1 MESKTKE
8 VIKKISVN
16 NKKEEAQQILF
27 QQLMEIAEKNKTCE
41 PQYLKDN
48 IQAMLNI
55 YTILFPDY
63 PYQFFPEYDLR
74 S

>member
-41 PQYLKDN
+41 HN
-48 IQAMLNI
+48 
-55 YTILFPDY
+55 T
-63 PYQFFPEYDLR
+63 
-74 S
+74 